1 MDTDKTPPRQR
12 KQASKNKPNYKWIGT
27 IFGTTVVISATFS
40 FVSNEILGQTGTAIS
55 FLVLLAI
62 IFVGIIFDIVGV
74 AVTASNEQPF
84 HSMAA
89 RKVPEAVFALRL
101 LRKADRVS
109 SFCNDVIGDI
119 CGIISGTASAAI
131 AAGIL
136 KEPSPSENLVINLL
150 LSALVAGLTVGGKAF
165 GKHFAM
171 HYSIFIVHR
180 VAKILYGLSKF
191 GERFKKLFSRR

>member
-1 MDTDKTPPRQR
+1 MDTDKTPPRQK
-12 KQASKNKPNYKWIGT
+12 KQASKNRPNYKWLGT
-27 IFGTTVVISATFS
+27 IFGSTVVISATFS
-40 FVSNEILGQTGTAIS
+40 FVSNEILGQTGTAVS

-62 IFVGIIFDIVGV
+62 IFVGIIFDIIGV

-89 RKVPEAVFALRL
+89 HKVPEAVFALRL

-119 CGIISGTASAAI
+119 CGIISGTASAII
-131 AAGIL
+131 AASIL
-136 KEPSPSENLVINLL
+136 RQPASTEKLMVNLL

-171 HYSIFIVHR
+171 NYNISIVHH
-180 VAKILYGLSKF
+180 VAKVLYGLSKF
-191 GERFKKLFSRR
+191 GERVKKLFSRR